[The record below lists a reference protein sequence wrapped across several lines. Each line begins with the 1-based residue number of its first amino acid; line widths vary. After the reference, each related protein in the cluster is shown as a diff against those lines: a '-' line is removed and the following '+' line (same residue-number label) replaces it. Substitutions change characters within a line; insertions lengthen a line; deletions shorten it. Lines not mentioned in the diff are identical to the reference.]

1 MVSVMSASPRGP
13 LTAHFRKM
21 AHSNAWANWRLL
33 SACAR
38 LSDEEFR
45 AARTSFF
52 PSLYETLNHN
62 LLVDLY
68 YIDALERAGLGRQVG
83 TRFVQLGADALM
95 EAQAV
100 SDRRLIAFCDGL
112 TDTSLSLTI
121 PIDRGAV
128 GMVDER
134 IDDTLA
140 HLFQHQVHH
149 RGQAHA
155 MLAGTEIKPP
165 QLDEYF
171 LLYDSQQT
179 RVELRRLDLLPPEE
193 LL

>member
-1 MVSVMSASPRGP
+1 MPRGP

-21 AHSNAWANWRLL
+21 AHNNAWANWRLL

-38 LSDEEFR
+38 LSDEAFR

-52 PSLYETLNHN
+52 PSLHETLNHN
-62 LLVDLY
+62 LMVDLY
-68 YIDALERAGLGRQVG
+68 YIDALERGGLGRQIFA
-83 TRFVQLGADALM
+83 RFVSIDAAAGLM
-95 EAQAV
+95 EAQTVA
-100 SDRRLIAFCDGL
+100 DRRLIAVCDGL
-112 TDTSLSLTI
+112 TDTSLEATVTT
-121 PIDRGAV
+121 DRSSGAIE
-128 GMVDER
+128 ER
-134 IDDTLA
+134 IDDLLA
-140 HLFQHQVHH
+140 HLFQHQIHH

-155 MLAGTEIKPP
+155 MLAGTDVPPP

-179 RVELRRLDLLPPEE
+179 RLELRRLDLSPPEE

>member
-1 MVSVMSASPRGP
+1 MSRGP

-21 AHSNAWANWRLL
+21 AHNNAWANWRLL

-45 AARTSFF
+45 ASRTSFF
-52 PSLYETLNHN
+52 PSLHETLNHN

-68 YIDALERAGLGRQVG
+68 YIDALERGGLGRQVG
-83 TRFVQLGADALM
+83 TRFVPLAADALV

-100 SDRRLIAFCDGL
+100 ADRRLIAFCDGL
-112 TDTSLSLTI
+112 ADTSLSATV
-121 PIDRGAV
+121 PTDRGAA
-128 GMVDER
+128 GAIEER
-134 IDDTLA
+134 IDDLLA

-155 MLAGTEIKPP
+155 MLAGTEIRPP